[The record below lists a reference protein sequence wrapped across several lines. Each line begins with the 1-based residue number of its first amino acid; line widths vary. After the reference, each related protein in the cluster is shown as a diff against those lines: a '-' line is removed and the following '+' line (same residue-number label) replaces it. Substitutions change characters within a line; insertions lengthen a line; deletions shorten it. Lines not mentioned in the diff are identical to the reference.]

1 MSQRTTIEW
10 ATHTWNPVTGCT
22 KVSQGCKH
30 CYAERLAKRFSR
42 RGILPGTDSEGNAV
56 EWDTCESPN
65 GPDFQV
71 LLHPERL
78 DEPLHWRKPRRVFVC
93 SMSDLFHEAVPD
105 DFRDRVFAS
114 MALAAQHTFMV
125 LTKRPR
131 LLTDYMAG
139 KLLCGRIAQH
149 IAGIDGRPVRWAW
162 GGDGTA
168 NCVGTRPWP
177 LPNVWLGVSVEDQA
191 TADERIPLLL
201 QTPAAVRFV
210 SYEPAL
216 GPVNFKLYLP
226 LTEHGRGGPIRGK
239 GGLDWII
246 CGGES
251 GPGARPMHP
260 DLARSARDQ
269 CQAAGVPFFL
279 KQRGEWL
286 TADEAL
292 RPGESSIGR
301 RVQGE
306 FVRVGKKRAGRLLDG
321 REHNDYP
328 REPIVTKVT
337 FGTIDETGGVS
348 AELSRLRAEVQAL
361 EASVERLHAWVDDL
375 HSGMYVNCVYCGHR
389 YGPGETTPVSM
400 ADALKAHVEQCP
412 EHPMSALR
420 AALAAAEAR
429 EEEAAALMQ
438 EFVDRCERG
447 EVRSRY
453 TYGRFVHYLRSRPA
467 EGAPCEEKGASDGQ

>member
-22 KVSQGCKH
+22 KVSAGCTH
-30 CYAERLAKRFSR
+30 CYAERMASRFTR
-42 RGILPGTDSEGNAV
+42 QGWNPKANAGEIV
-56 EWDTCESPN
+56 R
-65 GPDFQV
+65 DFRV

-105 DFRDRVFAS
+105 EFRDKVFAV
-114 MALAAQHTFMV
+114 MAMAAGHTFMV
-125 LTKRPR
+125 LTKRPQRAIEWYGGSGRDAVQVTAGYPEFRKYREHSSR
-131 LLTDYMAG
+131 LMF
-139 KLLCGRIAQH
+139 
-149 IAGIDGRPVRWAW
+149 
-162 GGDGTA
+162 
-168 NCVGTRPWP
+168 PWP

-337 FGTIDETGGVS
+337 LGDS
-348 AELSRLRAEVQAL
+348 QASK
-361 EASVERLHAWVDDL
+361 E
-375 HSGMYVNCVYCGHR
+375 
-389 YGPGETTPVSM
+389 
-400 ADALKAHVEQCP
+400 
-412 EHPMSALR
+412 
-420 AALAAAEAR
+420 
-429 EEEAAALMQ
+429 
-438 EFVDRCERG
+438 
-447 EVRSRY
+447 
-453 TYGRFVHYLRSRPA
+453 
-467 EGAPCEEKGASDGQ
+467 DGDGD

>member
-30 CYAERLAKRFSR
+30 CYAERMAKRFSR

-201 QTPAAVRFV
+201 RTPAAVRFV

-216 GPVNFKLYLP
+216 GPVDFTPWLGCDLENSS
-226 LTEHGRGGPIRGK
+226 HGVLMPGVSW
-239 GGLDWII
+239 LI

-251 GPGARPMHP
+251 GPGARPMQVEW
-260 DLARSARDQ
+260 AQSAADQ
-269 CQAAGVPFFL
+269 CSAAGVAFFM
-279 KQRGEWL
+279 KQDSGYRSG
-286 TADEAL
+286 
-292 RPGESSIGR
+292 
-301 RVQGE
+301 QQ
-306 FVRVGKKRAGRLLDG
+306 GRL
-321 REHNDYP
+321 P
-328 REPIVTKVT
+328 
-337 FGTIDETGGVS
+337 
-348 AELSRLRAEVQAL
+348 
-361 EASVERLHAWVDDL
+361 
-375 HSGMYVNCVYCGHR
+375 
-389 YGPGETTPVSM
+389 
-400 ADALKAHVEQCP
+400 DALWSRKEWP
-412 EHPMSALR
+412 D
-420 AALAAAEAR
+420 AR
-429 EEEAAALMQ
+429 
-438 EFVDRCERG
+438 
-447 EVRSRY
+447 
-453 TYGRFVHYLRSRPA
+453 
-467 EGAPCEEKGASDGQ
+467 